1 MAAKAIMFLGT
12 GSDVGKSLIVAG
24 LARAFSNRGLR
35 VAPFKPQN
43 MSNNA
48 AVTADGGE
56 IGRAQA
62 LQARAARIPASV
74 HMNPIL
80 LKPESETGAQ
90 LIVQGERKAT
100 LKARDF
106 FRERAK
112 YMPAILESF
121 GKLVETCDLIL
132 VEGAGSAAEV
142 NLREGDLANL
152 GFASAAK
159 IPALLIGDI
168 HRGGVI
174 ASIIGTFAV
183 LSENDHNHIKGFII
197 NKFHGDPQLFDE
209 GRLYLENHTKPPCLG
224 VVPHF
229 AAASNLPAEDA
240 VSLEHMGKTHPS
252 PIGGRWREATNEGL
266 GASENLYHSNNFLR
280 AQALIRPSGTF
291 PHWGKGDEL
300 ISLKICVL
308 RLPRIANFD
317 DLDPLRLETSV
328 SVEFLN
334 SGEAIPGDC
343 TLVIIPGSK
352 STMADLKALRAAGWD
367 IDLKA
372 HVRRGGRVLGLCG
385 GYQMLGRMIHDPD
398 GLEGPP
404 ASVEGLGLLNVKTT
418 LLADKTVTQTEA
430 MHALSGQLITAY
442 EIHLGTTSGPD
453 CARLFAQTPNGPE
466 GATSPD
472 GLVAGT
478 YLHGCFSA
486 DGFRQAFL
494 KSLGAAPSNLV
505 FDHLI
510 EQTLNNL
517 AAHLEAHLDL
527 DKILDLAQ

>member
-1 MAAKAIMFLGT
+1 MVAKAIMFLGT

-24 LARAFSNRGLR
+24 LARAFANRGLR

-90 LIVQGERKAT
+90 VIVQGERKAT

-106 FRERAK
+106 FRERPK

-121 GKLVETCDLIL
+121 GKLAEACDLIL
-132 VEGAGSAAEV
+132 VEGAGSPAEV
-142 NLREGDLANL
+142 NLRKGDLANL
-152 GFASAAK
+152 GFASAAN
-159 IPALLIGDI
+159 IPTVLIGDI

-174 ASIIGTFAV
+174 ASIIGTFVV
-183 LSENDHNHIKGFII
+183 LSESDRNHIKGFII

-209 GRLYLENHTKPPCLG
+209 GRLYLETHTKTSCLG
-224 VVPHF
+224 VVPNF
-229 AAASNLPAEDA
+229 ATASNLPAEDA
-240 VSLEHMGKTHPS
+240 VSLEHMTTTDS
-252 PIGGRWREATNEGL
+252 
-266 GASENLYHSNNFLR
+266 
-280 AQALIRPSGTF
+280 
-291 PHWGKGDEL
+291 KG
-300 ISLKICVL
+300 LKICVL

-317 DLDPLRLETSV
+317 DLDPLRLEPSV
-328 SVEFLN
+328 TVQFLN
-334 SGEAIPGDC
+334 AGEAIPGDC
-343 TLVIIPGSK
+343 CLVIIPGSK
-352 STMADLKALRAAGWD
+352 STMADLKALRESGWD

-385 GYQMLGRMIHDPD
+385 GYQMLGRLIHDPE
-398 GLEGPP
+398 GLEGQP
-404 ASVEGLGLLNVKTT
+404 ASVEGLGLLDVETT
-418 LLADKTVTQTEA
+418 LLADKTITHTQA
-430 MHALSGQLITAY
+430 MHALSGQLISAY

-453 CARLFAQTPNGPE
+453 CTRLFAQTPNGPE
-466 GATSPD
+466 GAASPD
-472 GLVAGT
+472 GLVTGT

-505 FDHLI
+505 FDQRI
-510 EQTLNNL
+510 EQTLDDL
-517 AAHLEAHLDL
+517 ATHLEAHLDL